1 MNTPSIQESRMSRS
15 IPYVA
20 ATALLSLVLSG
31 SAQANFGPVPYA
43 YAAVATVE
51 TLNTPVDDLN
61 IFGWPSNK
69 VVLQNSWAKTE
80 MGTHHVVAIGD
91 KSPTIYGAISA
102 WSDAFTM
109 TGGSGVANVSLNLD
123 GVFGGAGYAAAG
135 YVLLKAEYPVLPF
148 ELLTYIQSG
157 ALPAGVVSVMSG
169 VWNSSSPGPISTVL
183 SGHFNYNDNTP
194 FFLTSVFGAAASG
207 IGSADFG
214 NTATFGI
221 STDGMMETGSNMAY
235 MTAAVP
241 EPETWAMLLVGL
253 GLIGLNARHRRVAIQ
268 AISA

>member
-1 MNTPSIQESRMSRS
+1 MSRS
-15 IPYVA
+15 IPFVA
-20 ATALLSLVLSG
+20 ATALLSLVLSAP
-31 SAQANFGPVPYA
+31 AQANFGPAPYA
-43 YAAVATVE
+43 YSAVATVE
-51 TLNTPVDDLN
+51 TQDTPVDDLN
-61 IFGWPSNK
+61 IFGWPSDK
-69 VVLQNSWAKTE
+69 VTLQNSWAQTE
-80 MGTHHVVAIGD
+80 MGVHHVVAMGD

-135 YVLLKAEYPVLPF
+135 YALLKAEHPVLPF
-148 ELLTYIQSG
+148 DLLAYAQSG

-169 VWNSSSPGPISTVL
+169 VWNGGSPGPLSTVL
-183 SGHFNYNDNTP
+183 SGHFNYTDNTP
-194 FFLTSVFGAAASG
+194 FFLTSVFGAVASG
-207 IGSADFG
+207 TGSADFG
-214 NTATFGI
+214 NTTRFGI
-221 STDGMMETGSNMAY
+221 STDGMMETGSNLAY

-253 GLIGLNARHRRVAIQ
+253 GLIGLQARRRRLATQ